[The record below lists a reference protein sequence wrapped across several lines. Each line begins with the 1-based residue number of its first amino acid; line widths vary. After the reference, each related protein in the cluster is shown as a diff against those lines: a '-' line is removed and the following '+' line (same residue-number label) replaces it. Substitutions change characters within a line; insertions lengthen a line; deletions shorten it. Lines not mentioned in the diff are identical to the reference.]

1 VPHVSEQSLQFAF
14 LAVFAIKAIS
24 VDHGFCGCDATGV
37 VVGFSAFGVVLWWL
51 IHGDEDICV
60 VNNKE
65 GNDVRS
71 RRISRE
77 VNGDKIVQSELSYDL
92 KPQSCKFELLRKAQY
107 SHAFALSE
115 CAIYSL
121 NTQSVL

>member
-1 VPHVSEQSLQFAF
+1 
-14 LAVFAIKAIS
+14 
-24 VDHGFCGCDATGV
+24 
-37 VVGFSAFGVVLWWL
+37 VGFSAFGVVLWLL

-60 VNNKE
+60 VNKQE

-77 VNGDKIVQSELSYDL
+77 VNGDKIAQSELSCDSKL
-92 KPQSCKFELLRKAQY
+92 RSCKFELLRKAQY
-107 SHAFALSE
+107 SQAFALSE